1 MTTIPVYWEQAIREL
16 GERDPV
22 LNSLIERFRGLSL
35 ASRGDAFS
43 TLARSIVGQQISV
56 KAAQSVWD
64 KLSGRLGGVTPQA
77 VARTRTSTLR
87 ACGLSGQKASY
98 LRDLSKKFLD
108 ETLDPA
114 RWSVI
119 EDEMLILELTRVKGI
134 GRWTAEM
141 FLMFH
146 LARPDVLPVADLG
159 LQRAMRLHYNRGRA
173 LSVARMQRIGAVW
186 APWRSVATWYLW
198 RSLDPIPVEY

>member
-1 MTTIPVYWEQAIREL
+1 MRTPDYWQQATLEL
-16 GERDPV
+16 AERDAV
-22 LNSLIERFRGLSL
+22 LRGLIDRYHGLSL
-35 ASRGDAFS
+35 KSRGDAFS

-64 KLSGRLGGVTPQA
+64 RLASRLMEVTPA
-77 VARTRTSTLR
+77 RVASARRATLR
-87 ACGLSGQKASY
+87 SCGLSGQKADY
-98 LRDLSKKFLD
+98 LKDLARKFLD
-108 ETLDPA
+108 GHLDPA
-114 RWSVI
+114 GWIAV
-119 EDEMLILELTRVKGI
+119 EDEPLIAELIQVKGI

-141 FLMFH
+141 FLMFY
-146 LARPDVLPVADLG
+146 LARPDVLPVGDLG

-173 LSVARMQRIGAVW
+173 LSLARMQKIGSVW

>member
-1 MTTIPVYWEQAIREL
+1 MTAPAYWEQAT
-16 GERDPV
+16 RDLAARDAV
-22 LNSLIERFRGLSL
+22 LCGLIERFRGLAL
-35 ASRGDAFS
+35 ASRGDAFT

-64 KLSGRLGGVTPQA
+64 RLAANIGEVSPLT
-77 VARTRTSTLR
+77 VSRARKTSLR
-87 ACGLSGQKASY
+87 KSGLSGQKAAY
-98 LRDLSKKFLD
+98 LKDLASKFLD
-108 ETLDPA
+108 GTLGTTGWHALD
-114 RWSVI
+114 
-119 EDEMLILELTRVKGI
+119 DEALIVELTQVRGI

-146 LARPDVLPVADLG
+146 LARPDVLPLADLG

-173 LSVARMQRIGAVW
+173 LSVARMRRIGAVW

>member
-1 MTTIPVYWEQAIREL
+1 MRTPDYWQQAIGEL
-16 GERDPV
+16 AERDAV
-22 LNSLIERFRGLSL
+22 LRSLIERFRGLAL
-35 ASRGDAFS
+35 ATRGDAFT

-64 KLSGRLGGVTPQA
+64 RLAGRLEKVTPESM
-77 VARTRTSTLR
+77 ARARKPTLR
-87 ACGLSGQKASY
+87 NCGLSGQKADY
-98 LRDLSKKFLD
+98 LKDLARKFLD
-108 ETLDPA
+108 GKLDPGHWTA
-114 RWSVI
+114 L
-119 EDEMLILELTRVKGI
+119 EDEALIAELIQVKGI

-173 LSVARMQRIGAVW
+173 LSIARMHRIGAAW

>member
-1 MTTIPVYWEQAIREL
+1 MTAPVYWLQAINEL
-16 GERDPV
+16 AERDAV
-22 LNSLIERFRGLSL
+22 LCALIERFRGLSL
-35 ASRGDAFS
+35 ASRGDAFT

-64 KLSGRLGGVTPQA
+64 KLSGRLNGVTP
-77 VARTRTSTLR
+77 VLVGRARMSTLR

-98 LRDLSKKFLD
+98 LRDLSRKFLD
-108 ETLDPA
+108 GTLDPA
-114 RWSVI
+114 SWSAL
-119 EDEMLILELTRVKGI
+119 EDEMLILELTKVKGI

-146 LARPDVLPVADLG
+146 LVRPDVLPVADLG
-159 LQRAMRLHYNRGRA
+159 LQRAMRLHYNRGRL

>member
-1 MTTIPVYWEQAIREL
+1 MSTPEYWPQATRDL
-16 GERDPV
+16 AERDAV
-22 LNSLIERFRGLSL
+22 LRGLIERFQGLAL
-35 ASRGDAFS
+35 ASRGDAFT

-64 KLSGRLGGVTPQA
+64 RLSNRLEAVTPESLLC
-77 VARTRTSTLR
+77 TRKPTLR
-87 ACGLSGQKASY
+87 ACGLSGRKADY
-98 LRDLSKKFLD
+98 LKHLAMKFLD
-108 ETLDPA
+108 GALDTR
-114 RWSVI
+114 RWHAL
-119 EDEMLILELTRVKGI
+119 EDEALIGELTQVKGI

-146 LARPDVLPVADLG
+146 LVRPDVLPLGDIG
-159 LQRAMRLHYNRGRA
+159 LQRAMRLNYNRGRP
-173 LSVARMQRIGAVW
+173 LSVPRMRKISAVW

>member
-1 MTTIPVYWEQAIREL
+1 MTTPPYWQQATNEL
-16 GERDPV
+16 AERDVV
-22 LNSLIERFRGLSL
+22 LRGLIERFRGLAL

-64 KLSGRLGGVTPQA
+64 RFASRVMEVTPA
-77 VARTRTSTLR
+77 RVAKARRSALR
-87 ACGLSGQKASY
+87 SCGLSGQKADY
-98 LRDLSKKFLD
+98 LKDLARKFLD
-108 ETLDPA
+108 GHLDPTHWA
-114 RWSVI
+114 AL
-119 EDEMLILELTRVKGI
+119 EDEALIAELIQVKGI

-146 LARPDVLPVADLG
+146 LVRPDVLPVADLG
-159 LQRAMRLHYNRGRA
+159 LQRAMRLHYNRGRV
-173 LSVARMQRIGAVW
+173 LSAARMHKIGAAW
-186 APWRSVATWYLW
+186 TPWRSVATWYLW

>member
-1 MTTIPVYWEQAIREL
+1 VRIPDYWPQATRDL
-16 GERDPV
+16 AERDAV
-22 LNSLIERFRGLSL
+22 LRGLIERFRGLAL
-35 ASRGDAFS
+35 ASRGDAFT

-64 KLSGRLGGVTPQA
+64 RLANRLGEVSPA
-77 VARTRTSTLR
+77 SVSRARKPALR
-87 ACGLSGQKASY
+87 ASGLSGQKAAY
-98 LRDLSKKFLD
+98 LKNLASKFLD
-108 ETLDPA
+108 GTLVPTHWHARDDETLI
-114 RWSVI
+114 V
-119 EDEMLILELTRVKGI
+119 ELTQVKGI

-146 LARPDVLPVADLG
+146 LFRPDVLPLADLG
-159 LQRAMRLHYNRGRA
+159 LQRAIRLHYNRGRA
-173 LSVARMQRIGAVW
+173 LSDARMRRIGATW

>member
-1 MTTIPVYWEQAIREL
+1 MRTPDYWQQAIGEL
-16 GERDPV
+16 AERDAV
-22 LNSLIERFRGLSL
+22 LRGLIERFRGLAL
-35 ASRGDAFS
+35 ATRGDAFT

-64 KLSGRLGGVTPQA
+64 RLAGRLERVTPES
-77 VARTRTSTLR
+77 VVRARKPTLR
-87 ACGLSGQKASY
+87 SCGLSGQKAGY
-98 LRDLSKKFLD
+98 FKDLARKFLD
-108 ETLDPA
+108 GTLDATHWHALEDETLIA
-114 RWSVI
+114 
-119 EDEMLILELTRVKGI
+119 ELIQVKGI

-173 LSVARMQRIGAVW
+173 LSVARMQKIGAVW
-186 APWRSVATWYLW
+186 SPWRSVATWYLW

>member
-1 MTTIPVYWEQAIREL
+1 MTTPTYWLQATSEL
-16 GERDPV
+16 AQRDAV
-22 LNSLIERFRGLSL
+22 LRALIERFRGLSL
-35 ASRGDAFS
+35 ATRGDAFS

-64 KLSGRLGGVTPQA
+64 RLSSRLMGVSPA
-77 VARTRTSTLR
+77 SIARTRRPTLR
-87 ACGLSGQKASY
+87 SCGLSGQKADY
-98 LRDLSKKFLD
+98 LKDLARKFLD
-108 ETLDPA
+108 GHLEPA
-114 RWSVI
+114 RWVTLD
-119 EDEMLILELTRVKGI
+119 DEALITELIQVKGI

-159 LQRAMRLHYNRGRA
+159 LQRAMRLHYNRGRT
-173 LSVARMQRIGAVW
+173 LSPARMHRIGAAW